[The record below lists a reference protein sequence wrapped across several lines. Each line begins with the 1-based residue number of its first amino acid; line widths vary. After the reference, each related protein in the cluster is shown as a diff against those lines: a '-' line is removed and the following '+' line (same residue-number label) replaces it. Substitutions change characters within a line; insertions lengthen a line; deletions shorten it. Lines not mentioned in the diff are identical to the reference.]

1 MQPTHVYTLCSKNFL
16 NHVPTLNHAT
26 LSPASSHLKADVP
39 VLPHGGMGR
48 AGRRLEVQRFYFIYA
63 MIFFFPMAIGMGI
76 LSADDPC
83 SVATSRKQPR
93 HC

>member
-63 MIFFFPMAIGMGI
+63 MIYIYVFFQWPSEWVSSQRMI
-76 LSADDPC
+76 LA
-83 SVATSRKQPR
+83 V
-93 HC
+93 